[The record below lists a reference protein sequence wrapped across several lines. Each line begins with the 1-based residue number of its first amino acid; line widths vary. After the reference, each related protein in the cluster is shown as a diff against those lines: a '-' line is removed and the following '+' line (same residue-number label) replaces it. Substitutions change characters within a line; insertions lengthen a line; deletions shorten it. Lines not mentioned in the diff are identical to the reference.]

1 MNEIKIRK
9 TIQNAGNELYER
21 LGITSKSLQ
30 YLAGELMVGNEELIR
45 RLQLEDHGFTMGA
58 EHIFKHGFTHNQ
70 LEFLTDIEKE
80 LIKYKDRIGIL
91 EDQLND
97 YEEFRE

>member
-9 TIQNAGNELYER
+9 TIQEAGKELYER

-30 YLAGELMVGNEELIR
+30 WLAGELMIGNEELIR
-45 RLQLEDHGFTMGA
+45 RLQCEGHGFTMGA

-70 LEFLTDIEKE
+70 IEFLTTIEKE
-80 LIKYKDRIGIL
+80 LKWYKERTSNL
-91 EDQLND
+91 EDQISF
-97 YEEFRE
+97 YEE